1 MHIMT
6 KKFLRS
12 TTISRFTQSWSLLYI
27 VVYVHLD
34 VFIRRLFRDQMWKIY
49 VLVGS
54 ARPERSIP
62 QSRKYILK
70 KAIATRQEKF
80 YSKGDRNRKNGKD
93 AQKAHFGNKTIQD
106 DDDISGTLCCCY
118 YNRSHMWHSCVLCCL
133 NSTLFVASFSV
144 CLCSSTLSL
153 PLISKLSL
161 MKVQMIYFSGWFWKI
176 NFELKKKRE
185 IRMMRTNNINLSET
199 NWVNKRNLVW
209 WW

>member
-93 AQKAHFGNKTIQD
+93 AQKAHFGNKTIYKMMMIFLGLSAAVIITAAIC
-106 DDDISGTLCCCY
+106 DIPVFYAVWTALY
-118 YNRSHMWHSCVLCCL
+118 LWHLLACVYAAAHCRCH
-133 NSTLFVASFSV
+133 
-144 CLCSSTLSL
+144 
-153 PLISKLSL
+153 
-161 MKVQMIYFSGWFWKI
+161 
-176 NFELKKKRE
+176 
-185 IRMMRTNNINLSET
+185 
-199 NWVNKRNLVW
+199 
-209 WW
+209 